1 MLDVLAVTILKYDRL
16 DPAPVQ
22 EMRQQKPRRAAPD
35 DADLCSHTKECKQGC
50 VGHHVFESSRL
61 TVYVALPP
69 SSQGSRPPS
78 PNRCSKGVRDAN
90 LALTADAATTAASFV
105 AVFVYV
111 YSALIFGYV
120 ILSWIHVPYALN
132 WLQRFLYDVCEPYI
146 RIFRRFLPPIGP
158 LDLSPLI
165 AILALYLARLLIN
178 RVVIDHLH

>member
-1 MLDVLAVTILKYDRL
+1 MGVT
-16 DPAPVQ
+16 
-22 EMRQQKPRRAAPD
+22 
-35 DADLCSHTKECKQGC
+35 G
-50 VGHHVFESSRL
+50 
-61 TVYVALPP
+61 
-69 SSQGSRPPS
+69 
-78 PNRCSKGVRDAN
+78 AN
-90 LALTADAATTAASFV
+90 LALIADAADTAAQFV

-111 YSALIFGYV
+111 YSALIFVYV